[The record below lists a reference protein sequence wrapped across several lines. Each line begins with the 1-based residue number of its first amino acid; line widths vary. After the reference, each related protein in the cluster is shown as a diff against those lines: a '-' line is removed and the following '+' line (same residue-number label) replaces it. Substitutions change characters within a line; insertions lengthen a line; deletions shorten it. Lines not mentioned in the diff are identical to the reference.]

1 VSVGEKVE
9 IIVDRNRKENRR
21 TSGQVSWIASES
33 EFTPKLI
40 QTKEERVDL
49 VYAFKVR
56 VDNSD
61 GRIKIGMPG
70 EVRFS
75 Y

>member
-1 VSVGEKVE
+1 V
-9 IIVDRNRKENRR
+9 
-21 TSGQVSWIASES
+21 
-33 EFTPKLI
+33 

-56 VDNSD
+56 VANPE

-70 EVRFS
+70 EVRFNPAAPAAGS
-75 Y
+75 RP